1 MAGNEAKSLP
11 QFGSLGELVEHF
23 DAHDWGD
30 YLAQMPEVKFE
41 VDIEQRVH
49 LVALDADLAESLTE
63 IAKKKHT
70 SSEALVNSWVREKV
84 LADTAV
90 LRESN
95 TDYHTE

>member
-11 QFGSLGELVEHF
+11 QFGSLDELVEHF

-30 YLAQMPEVKFE
+30 YLAQMPEAEFE

-63 IAKKKHT
+63 IARTKHT
-70 SSEALVNSWVREKV
+70 SSEALVNTWVRERV
-84 LADTAV
+84 LADAVV
-90 LRESN
+90 LRESSPE
-95 TDYHTE
+95 YLKE